1 MSNWKLIGIS
11 VPCALALGV
20 GVVAF
25 FDYISPS
32 NVKARKHA
40 IYQERENERRKII
53 EHQKEIEQRRKQEEV
68 HKAQQERIRKEKQRE
83 YLNSDEYKANKAFQR
98 GMDYYEGRNGK
109 NINNR
114 KAFNIFFET
123 ADTYTHDPSMNM
135 LGVTHYN
142 REDPWGRR
150 YQPGDGSDIAKTYW
164 EAAASIGN
172 QEAKENLNKIIRNRK

>member
-11 VPCALALGV
+11 VSCALAVGLGAI
-20 GVVAF
+20 AF

-32 NVKARKHA
+32 KVKERREVRLKLKEAEFKKQLAIDKERERKQREAEKARA
-40 IYQERENERRKII
+40 E
-53 EHQKEIEQRRKQEEV
+53 
-68 HKAQQERIRKEKQRE
+68 QERIRKEQEEE
-83 YLNSDEYKANKAFQR
+83 YRNSDEYKANEAFQR

-123 ADTYTHDPSMNM
+123 SDKYTHGPSMNM
-135 LGVTHYN
+135 LGVMHYN
-142 REDPWGRR
+142 REDPWRRR

-172 QEAKENLNKIIRNRK
+172 QAAKENLNKIIRNRR